1 LETPMTDRPSREP
14 RTTATRTC
22 VGCGEHVDPTELVR
36 LVVADDEVVFDLA
49 GGAFGRGAHVHAR
62 PGCLAGTPRG
72 LARSFKREIKLGAA
86 ELGQRLVDACDRRM
100 TGLLLAARRTGA
112 LAVGT
117 DESLG
122 AIRRGAPLAI
132 VAVDAGSVA
141 KTREV
146 EHAVAEGRAIAWMT
160 KESLGAVL
168 GEKTVAICA
177 VRHDKIAN
185 QLKTLRA
192 AADAGAATT
201 REGARCS
208 SPVPEAR

>member
-1 LETPMTDRPSREP
+1 MTSQPSREP
-14 RTTATRTC
+14 RAAFTRTC
-22 VGCGEHVDPTELVR
+22 VGCGEHVDPAELVR
-36 LVVADDEVVFDLA
+36 MVVSDDEVVFDLA

-62 PGCLAGTPRG
+62 PACLAAAPRG
-72 LARSFKREIKLGAA
+72 LARSFKREIKLGAD
-86 ELGQRLVDACDRRM
+86 ELGRRLVAACDRRM

-132 VAVDAGSVA
+132 IAVDAGVIA
-141 KTREV
+141 KSREV
-146 EHAVAEGRAIAWMT
+146 EHAIADGKAIAWMT
-160 KESLGAVL
+160 KVDLGAML
-168 GEKTVAICA
+168 GETTVAICA
-177 VRHDKIAN
+177 VRHAGIAD

-192 AADAGAATT
+192 AADAGATTT

-208 SPVPEAR
+208 SSPVPEAR